1 MYEGS
6 FINSYYVKLPMDN
19 FTFGNKNI
27 SRDIMEIDDGNSSM
41 IYQVS
46 KFSLH
51 VIEHYKNLIERAKNV

>member
-1 MYEGS
+1 MIS
-6 FINSYYVKLPMDN
+6 
-19 FTFGNKNI
+19 TFGNKNI
-27 SRDIMEIDDGNSSM
+27 SRNILEIDDGNSSI

>member
-1 MYEGS
+1 MAY
-6 FINSYYVKLPMDN
+6 
-19 FTFGNKNI
+19 TFGNKNI
-27 SRDIMEIDDGNSSM
+27 SRNILEIDDGNSSI

>member
-1 MYEGS
+1 MAY
-6 FINSYYVKLPMDN
+6 
-19 FTFGNKNI
+19 TFVYKNI
-27 SRDIMEIDDGNSSM
+27 SRNILEIDDGNSSI

>member
-1 MYEGS
+1 MAYTFVNRNSSPNTLE
-6 FINSYYVKLPMDN
+6 IN
-19 FTFGNKNI
+19 
-27 SRDIMEIDDGNSSM
+27 DGNSSI